1 MAPVDQSELSN
12 SYYFTQTISH
22 SGIAILYSTL
32 SFFMVT
38 QGSTDHQ
45 WTVMDRPNT
54 IVRGRALVHGSL
66 W

>member
-1 MAPVDQSELSN
+1 MAPVDQSELLN

-22 SGIAILYSTL
+22 SGIATLYSTL

-45 WTVMDRPNT
+45 WTVMNRPNT